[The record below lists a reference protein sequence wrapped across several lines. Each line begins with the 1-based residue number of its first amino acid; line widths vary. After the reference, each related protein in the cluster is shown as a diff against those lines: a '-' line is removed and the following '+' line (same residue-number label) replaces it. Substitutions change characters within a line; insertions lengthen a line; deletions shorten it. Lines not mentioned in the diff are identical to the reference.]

1 VKGVKKKEKSVKKFI
16 KQFIIYKPKTS
27 NMSTYKIDAAHSE
40 ITFKVKHLMITNV
53 TGSFTKF
60 DATMESAAADFSDA
74 KISFEADVNSISTN
88 NADRDGHLKSDDF
101 FSAEKFPTL
110 NFKSTSFKS
119 NGGSDYTLT
128 GDLTIRD
135 VTKSVSFPVEYG
147 GTATDPY
154 GQVKSGFEIAGKFN
168 RSDFG
173 LTWSAVTEAGGVMVS
188 DEVKLH
194 LSVQMIKQ
202 A

>member
-1 VKGVKKKEKSVKKFI
+1 
-16 KQFIIYKPKTS
+16 
-27 NMSTYKIDAAHSE
+27 MSTYKIDAAHSE

-110 NFKSTSFKS
+110 SFKSTSFKS

-135 VTKSVSFPVEYG
+135 ITKSVSFPVEYG

-188 DEVKLH
+188 DEVKLN